1 MPLGD
6 LEGSSSSRGFVGTQQ
21 ALVALSGRPAVPLF
35 STGEEHSPI
44 LDFAPTTTV
53 HGTSN
58 NQLPQS
64 VPFSGALPAVPA
76 PGGSSMG
83 GTAPDAGGVLT
94 LLLIALLGGKAL
106 WYARNFIKPNSVYGL
121 IINQPG

>member
-35 STGEEHSPI
+35 STGEHSPI

-53 HGTSN
+53 HSTSN

-64 VPFSGALPAVPA
+64 APFSGALPAVPA

-83 GTAPDAGGVLT
+83 GAGPDAGGMLT
-94 LLLIALLGGKAL
+94 LLLIVLLGGKAL